1 MDIRRII
8 DLRARDDR
16 EVPAIL
22 LTPEPDRSGAVLVHD
37 FGGCKEDLLSL
48 LVELGQLGVAVVAID
63 LAGHGNNKSV
73 IGPRVLHEV
82 EAALSFMRR
91 RFEHVGC
98 AGVGFGARLAL
109 MSSADYVA
117 AVSPIAVATPGGAG
131 ELQELLSEIGPVRP
145 HYRPCLLLCG
155 EHDPS
160 AVIRAVEEFHLLLP
174 RSEVRQVPTG
184 ALAGNANRGVNDLP
198 GRMIGEILSLNAQ
211 AVEVIA
217 RWLAQMPGFLRFAAA
232 QESRSSAV

>member
-1 MDIRRII
+1 MDIRRVI

-22 LTPEPDRSGAVLVHD
+22 LTPEPARSGTVLVHD
-37 FGGCKEDLLSL
+37 FGGCKEDLLRL
-48 LVELGQLGVAVVAID
+48 LVELGQLGVAVAAID

-82 EAALSFMRR
+82 EVALSYMRR

-98 AGVGFGARLAL
+98 AGVGFGVRLAL

-117 AVSPIAVATPGGAG
+117 AVSPIAAVTPGEAG
-131 ELQELLSEIGPVRP
+131 ELQELLSELGPVRP
-145 HYRPCLLLCG
+145 HHRPCLLLCG
-155 EHDPS
+155 KHDPS
-160 AVIRAVEEFHLLLP
+160 AVLRTVEDFHLSLP

-184 ALAGNANRGVNDLP
+184 VPAGIASRGVNDLP
-198 GRMIGEILSLNAQ
+198 RRMIDEILNLNAQ

-217 RWLAQMPGFLRFAAA
+217 RWLAQMPGFLRLTAA
-232 QESRSSAV
+232 QDGRGSTV